1 MIQEEHNLLM
11 ENNIILKQILIY
23 LRNKDSPNNDLK
35 DFTMNVINNLISNNI
50 DKLKIMLKSYYTL
63 VYIYNNIY
71 ICKQF

>member
-50 DKLKIMLKSYYTL
+50 DELKIMLKSYYTL
-63 VYIYNNIY
+63 VYIYNNTY